1 MGCKPSRHDTVI
13 DIPTTNNNEV
23 GAGADETI
31 IQDKIGLFNSNIF
44 YFYFVS
50 VMFLHISIWF
60 CQYKII
66 SVCLDRSPQSVINFL
81 G

>member
-31 IQDKIGLFNSNIF
+31 IQDKIGLFHSIIF
-44 YFYFVS
+44 
-50 VMFLHISIWF
+50 
-60 CQYKII
+60 
-66 SVCLDRSPQSVINFL
+66 
-81 G
+81 